1 MPSSKTQNDLKALKR
16 ARCIH
21 ASRLPEYRLPFGAR
35 PAASNVDIFFDC
47 YQEAANVTFCY
58 TYGLYSFSYHEEP
71 MYSVSGLGR
80 YHVDLM
86 LPSEPSI
93 LFYWFRFNVPG
104 DLKDLPD
111 NFRVASDNDN
121 DIPAPQITLYYG
133 AGMDTPDGEG
143 TLYNDPP
150 RV

>member
-1 MPSSKTQNDLKALKR
+1 MTSENTQNSTKALNR

-35 PAASNVDIFFDC
+35 PAASSVDIFFDC
-47 YQEAANVTFCY
+47 YREASNVTFCY
-58 TYGLYSFSYHEEP
+58 TYGLYGFSYHEEP

-80 YHVDLM
+80 YHVNLM

-104 DLKDLPD
+104 DLDDLPD
-111 NFRVASDNDN
+111 NFKVKGENEGDNV
-121 DIPAPQITLYYG
+121 PVITLYYG
-133 AGMDTPDGEG
+133 AGMDTPDGE
-143 TLYNDPP
+143 
-150 RV
+150 